1 MAGAGPRD
9 GREGSRSTTGI
20 TSFSAAALV
29 GPATIIVVI
38 LLVAP
43 LLILFRYSLN
53 RFVPGKFMVDA
64 LTVENYVKV
73 FVDPYYRAVLLRT
86 GLIAALCTALCLALG
101 YPAAY
106 FLARTRSRFKTWLVL
121 LVVMPL
127 FVGNAVRAAGW
138 MVVFGRQ
145 GAFNTALNSL
155 GIIDAPLD
163 IMYTPLAV
171 IIGITGFNLPF
182 MVLTLQSVIEGVDP
196 ALEEAALG
204 MGARPWRVFSRV
216 TLPLSLPGVVAGSLL
231 CFILA
236 MNAYAN
242 PVLLGGPRFQ
252 MMAPVVYT
260 QISEQSNWPL
270 GGALAFVLMM
280 ATLALTVSAHALVQ
294 RRYRRRGIV

>member
-1 MAGAGPRD
+1 MVAADPRD
-9 GREGSRSTTGI
+9 RREAPRSTTGI
-20 TSFSAAALV
+20 TSLSAAALV

-43 LLILFRYSLN
+43 LFILFRYSLN

-86 GLIAALCTALCLALG
+86 GFIAALCTALCLALG

-145 GAFNTALNSL
+145 GAFNAALNSL

-270 GGALAFVLMM
+270 GGALAFVLMI
-280 ATLALTVSAHALVQ
+280 ATLALAVSAHAMVQ
-294 RRYRRRGIV
+294 RRYRQRDIV